1 MSVETQ
7 KLYLP
12 RGADMW
18 YRACVAGLADR
29 AGERIQACHTCL
41 VVIHGELIVIAE
53 ARSLTKWNCIFAA
66 SHYVGAG
73 IGSGRCWAVIV
84 GVEASAEML
93 LCACFLL

>member
-1 MSVETQ
+1 
-7 KLYLP
+7 
-12 RGADMW
+12 MW

>member
-1 MSVETQ
+1 
-7 KLYLP
+7 
-12 RGADMW
+12 MW

-93 LCACFLL
+93 LCACFCCDD

>member
-1 MSVETQ
+1 
-7 KLYLP
+7 
-12 RGADMW
+12 MW
-18 YRACVAGLADR
+18 YRICVARLTDR

-41 VVIHGELIVIAE
+41 VVIHGEPIVIAE

-93 LCACFLL
+93 RCARFLLRRLSKMTSLAD